1 MRIVCLSDTHGQHRS
16 INVPDG
22 DVLIHAG
29 DITRT
34 GSLQETED
42 FLLWYAAQPHLY
54 KIFVAGNHDRGFE
67 QQKEKIIAKIPH
79 NIIYL
84 ENSGVQIENFYFWG
98 SPYTPKF
105 LNWAFGKNRGAEM
118 AAYWQ
123 KIPLHTSV
131 LITHGPPKNI
141 LDTTHKGHNV
151 GCADLMNTINTLA
164 QLKLHVFGHI
174 HEAYGIQVQGNCT
187 FVNASVL
194 DRKYKKASEPV
205 VVTIV

>member
-1 MRIVCLSDTHGQHRS
+1 MQVVCISDTHGQHHN
-16 INVPDG
+16 IDIPTG

-29 DITRT
+29 DFSRT
-34 GSLQETED
+34 GTWHEIDD
-42 FLLWYAAQPHLY
+42 FLLWYSELPHKH
-54 KIFVAGNHDRGFE
+54 KIFIAGNHDKAFE
-67 QQKEKIIAKIPH
+67 REKEKIIQKVPS

-84 ENSGVQIENFYFWG
+84 EDSGVQIEDMYFWG

-105 LNWAFGKNRGAEM
+105 FNWSFGKDRGKEI

-123 KIPLHTSV
+123 KIPLHTNV

-141 LDTTHKGHNV
+141 LDATYKGHNV
-151 GCADLMNTINTLA
+151 GCADLMNTINTLN

-174 HEAYGIQVQGNCT
+174 HEAFGIYVHNNCT

-194 DRKYKKASEPV
+194 DRKYKKSFEPV
-205 VVTIV
+205 VVTV

>member
-1 MRIVCLSDTHGQHRS
+1 MQIVCISDTHGQHRN
-16 INVPDG
+16 INIPIG

-29 DITRT
+29 DITRG

-42 FLLWYAAQPHLY
+42 FLLWYAAQPHTY
-54 KIFVAGNHDRGFE
+54 KIFVAGNHDKSFE
-67 QQKEKIIAKIPH
+67 QQKEKIIPKIPH

-105 LNWAFGKNRGAEM
+105 FNWAFGKNRGVEIAVH
-118 AAYWQ
+118 WQ
-123 KIPLHTSV
+123 KIPLYTSV

-151 GCADLMNTINTLA
+151 GCADLMNVINTLT

-187 FVNASVL
+187 FVNASIL